1 MEDNIQTPPANGLVE
16 YERHDEGQD
25 KGQGEDDGEEQEG
38 GN

>member
-16 YERHDEGQD
+16 YERQDE
-25 KGQGEDDGEEQEG
+25 GQGEDDGEEQEG